1 MLKNYFKSAFRSLI
15 KNKGIN
21 AINIIGLSIGMTATI
36 LILLWVQNETSF
48 DNYHHDAG
56 NIHRLTEISKNNQ
69 LVWDGTP
76 LPLAEVAKVSIPE
89 IEKIARIH
97 TGNLPVFYNNGN
109 PRYEKKC
116 AYVDDD
122 WFNIFHYDFIKGNAN
137 SFGSGLF
144 NVILTASEAKK
155 YFGNRDPIGA
165 MLHIDSSDYQ
175 VKAIIADPPTNSAFQ
190 YDAYIPLKVLLLD
203 KDRRENDEQ
212 WGNNNY
218 ITFIK
223 LKAGADILSVN
234 KKLTKLI
241 QDNVDNTVEI
251 GSITLKSM
259 HFESDLQSSSFT
271 LGNRNAIF
279 IFSALAFVLLLV
291 ACINYVNL
299 TTATAS
305 KRAKEVSVK
314 KIIGAQRIHL
324 FFQFVTESFV
334 ISLIVLISTLILVQ
348 LCLPFFDSITGKK
361 FVLPLTS
368 LSMWK
373 VIGSTLAVAFLL
385 NSIYP
390 AVLLSSFKPLNTF
403 KGITLLNVNDE
414 SFRKG
419 LVIFQFTISV
429 VLIVSSIIIYQ
440 QMQFV
445 QNSNPGYNRSQVLTF
460 YVPPS
465 VSQNKKDGIIQS
477 IKNELLAQNGI
488 QNVSFANQSII
499 YIGSMSWGSADW
511 DGHDTTFNPKIRQ
524 LATDADYQKTM
535 QLHLSSGR
543 WFLPGSEADK
553 NNVILNETAVNDLK
567 IHLPAVGQ
575 RFSFQGRKGQI
586 IGVVK
591 DFKYQSIHSKTG
603 PLLVFNDPG
612 WYRMF
617 VVRISPGNVSTTL
630 QNIQKVWRKF
640 LPDDPF
646 EYNFLDESFNQ
657 LYQDD
662 QRTSILTFVFA
673 LIAVF
678 ISALG
683 LFGLSAFTAEK
694 KTKEIGIRKV
704 LGASIFGITTL
715 LSKDFLKLV
724 CIAIIIGCPIAWWT
738 MNKWIENFAYR
749 ISISWWMF
757 VAAGVI
763 AIMIAF
769 MTVSYQSVRAALANP
784 VKSLRTE

>member
-1 MLKNYFKSAFRSLI
+1 MLKNYFKSALRSLV

-21 AINIIGLSIGMTATI
+21 AINIIGLSVGMTATI

-48 DNYHHDAG
+48 DNYHQDAG
-56 NIHRLTEISKNNQ
+56 NIYQLTEKTKNNQ
-69 LVWDGTP
+69 WVWDGTP
-76 LPLAEVAKVSIPE
+76 LPMAEVAKVNIPE
-89 IEKIARIH
+89 IEKIARIN

-109 PRYEKKC
+109 PTYEKKC
-116 AYVDDD
+116 LYVDPD
-122 WFNIFHYDFIKGNAN
+122 WFNIFHYDFLRGDA
-137 SFGSGLF
+137 SAFGSGLF
-144 NVILTASEAKK
+144 NIILTASGAKK

-165 MLHIDSSDYQ
+165 TLRIDSSYYQ
-175 VKAIIADPPTNSAFQ
+175 VQAIVADPPTNSSFQ
-190 YDAYIPLKVLLLD
+190 YTAYIPLKVLLLD

-218 ITFIK
+218 ITFVK

-234 KKLTKLI
+234 KKLTKLFP
-241 QDNVDNTVEI
+241 DNADNSLEI
-251 GSITLKSM
+251 GSISLKNI
-259 HFESDLQSSSFT
+259 HFASDLYSSSFAR
-271 LGNRNAIF
+271 GNHSTIF

-299 TTATAS
+299 TTANAS

-324 FFQFVTESFV
+324 FLQFVTESFV
-334 ISLIVLISTLILVQ
+334 MSLIVLISTLILVQ
-348 LCLPFFDSITGKK
+348 LCLPLFDSITGKK

-373 VIGSTLAVAFLL
+373 VIGSTLVIAFLL
-385 NSIYP
+385 NTIYP
-390 AVLLSSFKPLNTF
+390 AVLLSSFKPLNVF
-403 KGITLLNVNDE
+403 RGVTLLKINDE

-429 VLIVSSIIIYQ
+429 ILIASSIVIYR
-440 QMQFV
+440 QMQFI
-445 QNSNPGYNRSQVLTF
+445 QTSDPGYNRSQVVTF

-465 VSQNKKDGIIQS
+465 IGQNRKEGLVRT

-488 QNVSFANQSII
+488 ESVTLANQSIVN
-499 YIGSMSWGSADW
+499 IGSISSGASDW
-511 DGHDTTFNPKIRQ
+511 EGHDTTFNPKIRQ
-524 LATDADYQKTM
+524 LATDADYMKTM
-535 QLHLSSGR
+535 QLQMSSGR
-543 WFLPGSEADK
+543 WFQAGNEVDK
-553 NNVILNETAVNDLK
+553 DNVILNETAVKDLK
-567 IHLPAVGQ
+567 INLPAVGQ
-575 RFSFQGRKGQI
+575 RFTFQGRKGQI

-591 DFKYQSIHSKTG
+591 DFEYQSKHGKTG
-603 PLLVFNDPG
+603 PLLAFYNPG
-612 WYRMF
+612 WFRLFM
-617 VVRISPGNVSTTL
+617 VRISKGNVSAGL
-630 QNIQKVWRKF
+630 QNIQNVWRKF
-640 LPDDPF
+640 LPDDPV

-662 QRTSILTFVFA
+662 QRTSVLTLVFA

-678 ISALG
+678 ISSLG

-724 CIAIIIGCPIAWWT
+724 CIAIIIGSPIAWWM

-749 ISISWWMF
+749 IDISWWMF
-757 VAAGVI
+757 AVAGVV

-769 MTVSYQSVRAALANP
+769 ITVSYQSIKAAVANP